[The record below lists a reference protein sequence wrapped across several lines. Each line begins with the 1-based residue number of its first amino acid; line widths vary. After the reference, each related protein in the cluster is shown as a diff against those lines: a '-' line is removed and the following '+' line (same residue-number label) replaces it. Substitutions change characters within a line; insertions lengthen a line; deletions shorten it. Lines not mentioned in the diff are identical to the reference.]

1 MPPALG
7 HVARF
12 PMRFRRLAAALVACA
27 GLTAVAGQE
36 LPSGGLYGTIRNAHY
51 TAPEGRFRLPVPVL
65 AELGGKVFDTEAV
78 VTFTDDVSTHVSVAC
93 FPLDLSQQW
102 ELETRGL
109 KDFLAWFY
117 GEHVFTNFAQRFPGA
132 ANESSVYSPDLR
144 GGALLV
150 FTLLPG
156 GTAFAARANVVEGVG
171 SPQPVAKRGT
181 VLFVAHGCTFV
192 VSTEL
197 AERVTQRSTF
207 QRTAEEEND
216 LLRQRLVQLLTRL
229 QVPAPGAKASRP

>member
-1 MPPALG
+1 
-7 HVARF
+7 
-12 PMRFRRLAAALVACA
+12 MRLRRSVAALVACA
-27 GLTAVAGQE
+27 ALAEAWAVE
-36 LPSGGLYGTIRNAHY
+36 LPVSGLYGEIRNAHY

-65 AELGGKVFDTEAV
+65 AELGGKVHDTEAV
-78 VTFTDDVSTHVSVAC
+78 ATFTDDVSTHVSVAC
-93 FPLDLSQQW
+93 FPLDLTHRW

-109 KDFLAWFY
+109 KDYLTWFY
-117 GEHVFTNFAQRFPGA
+117 GEHVFRNFAARFPGA
-132 ANESSVYSPDLR
+132 ANETSLFSPDLR

-156 GTAFAARANVVEGVG
+156 GSSFAARANVVEGPG

-181 VLFVAHGCTFV
+181 VVFVENGCVLV

-207 QRTAEEEND
+207 QKTAAEEND

-229 QVPAPGAKASRP
+229 QVPAPRPPARRP

>member
-7 HVARF
+7 HVPRF
-12 PMRFRRLAAALVACA
+12 PMRFRRLAAALAACA
-27 GLTAVAGQE
+27 GLAAAAGQE
-36 LPSGGLYGTIRNAHY
+36 LPAGGLYGVIRNAHY

-65 AELGGKVFDTEAV
+65 TELGGKIYDTEAV

-93 FPLDLSQQW
+93 FPLDLSRQW

-109 KDFLAWFY
+109 KDFLVWFY
-117 GEHVFTNFAQRFPGA
+117 GEHVFMNFAGRFPGA
-132 ANESSVYSPDLR
+132 ANESSVFSPDLR

-156 GTAFAARANVVEGVG
+156 GSAFAARANVVEGAG

-181 VLFVAHGCTFV
+181 VLFVANGCTFV

-216 LLRQRLVQLLTRL
+216 LLRQRLVQILSRL
-229 QVPAPGAKASRP
+229 QVPAPGAKAPRP